1 MKTLKSVTAALLVSV
16 IAVIYGCSDYVTSGP
31 DASSVSKNVHN
42 PVSKHNGT
50 VEVYIKLKPFKSHT
64 IYNYELDFK
73 EIHSLRVENT
83 EDNDNTKDQVC
94 RDLLIYSGFS
104 DKEKSLSCSESGIKA
119 NEITFKNTGYK
130 MLSLKVT
137 LTSN

>member
-1 MKTLKSVTAALLVSV
+1 MKTLKLVTAALLVSA
-16 IAVIYGCSDYVTSGP
+16 IAVIYGCSDYLTSGP
-31 DASSVSKNVHN
+31 EADSVSKNVSN
-42 PVSKHNGT
+42 PLSKHNGT
-50 VEVYIKLKPFKSHT
+50 TEVFIKLKPFKSHT
-64 IYNYELDFK
+64 IYNYDLGFK

-83 EDNDNTKDQVC
+83 EDSDNTKDQAC
-94 RDLLIYSGFS
+94 RQLLIYSGFS

-119 NEITFKNTGYK
+119 NEITLKNTGYK